1 MDNFQMRLA
10 GSTFRSK
17 PIGNMLSSLQQ
28 FFTRNRG
35 LVIFFFV
42 VPASFFYQCIQNIRN
57 GYYRR
62 FRNTSRLHDQKVES
76 IRQMVREGARSGMR
90 MCTARKPWMTMSS
103 RKATFKEDLLQ
114 IPIDLKNILEFDPGK
129 EIIRLEPMVTMG
141 DVTHFLVPKGYALAV
156 QVEMDDLTVGGL
168 CMGVGI
174 ETTSHRYG
182 FLFETVEAYEIVTGD
197 GRLIRASRQEN
208 ADLFHSLP
216 WSHGTLGFLVAVELK
231 VIPVKKYMRLEYLP
245 FHSQEEF
252 CRTFQELAE
261 SKTPPSYLEAL
272 VFSPE
277 SGVIM
282 CGEMA
287 DVLTDEQR
295 KRIQPINR
303 WHKPWFY
310 THVARFLE
318 TGPGEEFIPLRH
330 YFHRHTPSVFFQLK
344 DLIPF
349 ANQAWYRWLFA
360 WMGAPKIKLM
370 KYSMTPQLRERAFKN
385 RVAQDILV
393 PVADLEE
400 SLDYAHPVFEI
411 YPLWI
416 CPVRLF
422 NHSPYEGFLRN
433 PKGPSEMYVDIGI
446 YGIPKAVA
454 RNTWNGIREG
464 RALEA
469 FTQAKRGYHMLYADI
484 FMNAQEF
491 EAMFE
496 HELYRATREKYGAS
510 KRFPEVFDKI
520 RPESWLIETLEKE
533 QPDREKQ
540 EKVLQS

>member
-1 MDNFQMRLA
+1 
-10 GSTFRSK
+10 
-17 PIGNMLSSLQQ
+17 MLTALQQ

-35 LVIFFFV
+35 WVIFLFV
-42 VPASFFYQCIQNIRN
+42 VPASFVYQLIQNMRN

-62 FRNTSRLHDQKVES
+62 FRNTSRLHDQQVKAIQEK
-76 IRQMVREGARSGMR
+76 VREGARSGMR

-114 IPIDLKNILEFDPGK
+114 IPIDLKNILAFDPDKG
-129 EIIRLEPMVTMG
+129 IIRLEPMVTIG
-141 DVTHFLVPKGYALAV
+141 DITHYLVPKGYALAV

-174 ETTSHRYG
+174 ETSSHRYG

-197 GRLIRASRQEN
+197 GRLIRATRQEN

-231 VIPVKKYMRLEYLP
+231 VVPVKKYMHLKYLP
-245 FHSQEEF
+245 FHSQQEF

-261 SKTPPSYLEAL
+261 SDAPPSFLEAL
-272 VFSPE
+272 VFSPD

-287 DVLTDEQR
+287 DPQTIEQR
-295 KRIQPINR
+295 KRINRINA

-349 ANQAWYRWLFA
+349 ANQVWYRWLFA

-370 KYSMTPQLRERAFKN
+370 KFSMTPQLRERAFRN

-400 SLDYAHPVFEI
+400 SLNYVHPVFEI

-416 CPVRLF
+416 CPVRLY
-422 NHSPYEGFLRN
+422 NHTPYEGFLRN
-433 PKGPSEMYVDIGI
+433 PEGDSEMYVDIGI

-469 FTQAKRGYHMLYADI
+469 FTLSKRGYHMLYADI
-484 FMNAQEF
+484 FMNSEEF

-496 HELYRATREKYGAS
+496 HHLYRTSREKYGAVN
-510 KRFPEVFDKI
+510 RFPEVFPKV
-520 RPESWLIETLEKE
+520 RPESWLIEKLKKESQVEKKPE
-533 QPDREKQ
+533 TALPY
-540 EKVLQS
+540 